1 MKKKLLALLLALTLT
16 VSMTACGGG
25 TEDSADN
32 SGTTVEDQAPEEELN
47 QETEEPDAQNGEE
60 DAQAETGEDET
71 EEAAQETQ
79 AEKEPAQTQP
89 QSDNA
94 AQKPQ
99 TETKPTGSQ
108 EKPASQ
114 PAEKPAEE
122 PAKEP
127 AKEPETPAQ
136 TTPETPEQTASVDLS
151 AFYTTLSSGENW
163 PGMSAVEGE
172 VLSSFYP
179 GLSDVATNQCVVNY
193 TTISAAVGEIALVEV
208 KNASDVQTVK
218 DIFQARVDYQ
228 VGDEQN
234 PGGAWYPANIEA
246 WKNSSRIVSN
256 GNYVMLVVLGEGVD
270 DVVTSFNALF
280 A

>member
-47 QETEEPDAQNGEE
+47 QETEEPDAPNGEE
-60 DAQAETGEDET
+60 DAQAETGEDQT

-79 AEKEPAQTQP
+79 AEKESAQTQP

-114 PAEKPAEE
+114 PAEKPAE
-122 PAKEP
+122 EP